1 MHDLYR
7 SMRGPLL
14 AMLLI
19 VNGCRSNAQDPSI
32 QMGMAVCATCGMTIN
47 DARFAALVQEG
58 ETVRTYDSI
67 ECLLKDRRALGK
79 ATAQGVWMMD
89 FDTHTLYPSSTV
101 TIVKGDFPSPMG
113 GGYAAF
119 TDLARARAEAESHN
133 GRLGTL
139 DQALSGQLQGDQ
151 P

>member
-1 MHDLYR
+1 MRDLCG
-7 SMRGPLL
+7 SL

-19 VNGCRSNAQDPSI
+19 VSVSGCRSNAQGPSI
-32 QMGMAVCATCGMTIN
+32 QMGKAVCETCGMTIN

-58 ETVRTYDSI
+58 ETLRTYDSI

-79 ATAQGVWMMD
+79 TTAQGVWMMD
-89 FDTHTLYPSSTV
+89 FDTQTLHPASAV
-101 TIVKGDFPSPMG
+101 TIVKGDFRSPMG

-119 TDLARARAEAESHN
+119 ADQARARTEAESHN

-139 DQALSGQLQGDQ
+139 DQALSGQLQGGQ